1 MSEVPT
7 TTIRSVILEGLS
19 GLSIKSGYDLL
30 WQNATKQNQQTGNTL
45 YVLKQ
50 TLSFLMKCAEL
61 SEKKC
66 SKIRCCCCCSVT
78 QLCLTLCNPMDCRTP
93 GLPVPHCLLESAKV
107 HVHCLRDA
115 MIAALFP
122 SIRDFSNESSVCI
135 RWPKYGGFSFIISPS
150 REYSGLISLKI
161 DWLDLLAAQET
172 FRSLFQHHSS
182 KALIIWCSAFFTA
195 KSQERQYQ
203 RTCYQTIAFIS
214 HASEVM
220 LKILHAARLQ
230 HYVNQELPV
239 VQAGFRKGR
248 GTRDQIATIHWIIE
262 KAREFQKNIYLCF
275 INYAKSFYHVDHD
288 SLWKTL
294 REMRIP
300 EYLICLLR
308 NLYAGQEVTVR
319 TLFDNWLVQDQER
332 STTSTVTLFV

>member
-1 MSEVPT
+1 MQIIQSFIFIIIWLSEVPT
-7 TTIRSVILEGLS
+7 TTICSVILEGLS

-30 WQNATKQNQQTGNTL
+30 WQNATKQNQQTGNIL

-50 TLSFLMKCAEL
+50 TLSFFSMKCAEL
-61 SEKKC
+61 SGKKC

-78 QLCLTLCNPMDCRTP
+78 QLCLTLCNPMDCRMP
-93 GLPVPHCLLESAKV
+93 GLPVPRCLLKSAKV
-107 HVHCLRDA
+107 HVHCFCDA
-115 MIAALFP
+115 MNVPFIAALFP
-122 SIRDFSNESSVCI
+122 SIRDFANESSVCI
-135 RWPKYGGFSFIISPS
+135 RWPKYWGFSFIISPS

-161 DWLDLLAAQET
+161 DWLDLLAAQGT

-182 KALIIWCSAFFTA
+182 KALILWCSAFFTA

-214 HASEVM
+214 RASEVM

-248 GTRDQIATIHWIIE
+248 GTRDQIANIH
-262 KAREFQKNIYLCF
+262 
-275 INYAKSFYHVDHD
+275 
-288 SLWKTL
+288 
-294 REMRIP
+294 
-300 EYLICLLR
+300 
-308 NLYAGQEVTVR
+308 
-319 TLFDNWLVQDQER
+319 
-332 STTSTVTLFV
+332 